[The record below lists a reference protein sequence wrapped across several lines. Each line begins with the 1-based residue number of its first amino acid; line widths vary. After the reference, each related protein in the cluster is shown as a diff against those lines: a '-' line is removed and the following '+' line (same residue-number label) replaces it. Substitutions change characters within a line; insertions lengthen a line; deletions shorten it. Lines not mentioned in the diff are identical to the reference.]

1 MSAEAFV
8 AGAMPSGMEISPVSR
23 SMAGGVAD
31 PQT

>member
-1 MSAEAFV
+1 MSAEAV
-8 AGAMPSGMEISPVSR
+8 AEGAIPSGIEISPVRR

>member
-1 MSAEAFV
+1 MSAEAV
-8 AGAMPSGMEISPVSR
+8 GAGAMPSGMEISPVSR